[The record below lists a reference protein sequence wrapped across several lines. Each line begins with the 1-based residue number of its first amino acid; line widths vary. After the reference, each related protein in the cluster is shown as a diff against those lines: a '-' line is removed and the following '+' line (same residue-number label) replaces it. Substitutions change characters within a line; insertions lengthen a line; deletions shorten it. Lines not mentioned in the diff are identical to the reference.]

1 MVEIYQNRGMS
12 KEDAEVVMRICA
24 KYEPLCVDMM
34 LVDELGIE
42 PPDDSGAAA

>member
-1 MVEIYQNRGMS
+1 MS

-24 KYEPLCVDMM
+24 KYEPLFVDMM

-42 PPDDSGAAA
+42 PPDDSGAHNNLGG